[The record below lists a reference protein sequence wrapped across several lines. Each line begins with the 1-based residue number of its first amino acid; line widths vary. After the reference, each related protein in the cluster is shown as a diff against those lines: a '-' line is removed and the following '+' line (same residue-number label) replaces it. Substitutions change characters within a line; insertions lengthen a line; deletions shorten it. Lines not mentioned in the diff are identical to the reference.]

1 MVRIAFAGLL
11 SLAATGLLIGALLSS
26 SPTSGQVLAAVGLFV
41 IADLNLIGTV
51 LAESKRRSN
60 RDAGPGKA
68 RAGRGRP
75 GATDRTESAAEQAA
89 ERRTATQLLT
99 TLEALADHQEE
110 SIAGKSAVDVVLLAP
125 GKNKIAVIKELR
137 EHLGG
142 GLAESKELADRA
154 GREPVLLAS
163 GMPIEQARRISTA
176 LSNAGARVLLR

>member
-1 MVRIAFAGLL
+1 MVRIAIAGLL
-11 SLAATGLLIGALLSS
+11 SLAATGLLIGALLTS
-26 SPTSGQVLAAVGLFV
+26 SPTSGQVLSAIGLFV

-51 LAESKRRSN
+51 FAEARRRSR
-60 RDAGPGKA
+60 RDAGSETA
-68 RAGRGRP
+68 RVGRGRP
-75 GATDRTESAAEQAA
+75 RAEVRTESAAE
-89 ERRTATQLLT
+89 RRSASQLLT

-154 GREPVLLAS
+154 GKEPVLLAS
-163 GMPIEQARRISTA
+163 SMPIEQARRISTA